1 MYSTYIHT
9 SNTHIHHIHT
19 YTIHIHIQ
27 TPHID
32 TCSPHTH
39 MYSTYTHT
47 SYTHTLSNIHTYT
60 LYTHICHIHTHPDL
74 TYMQAYIACTM
85 YSTYPHS
92 SHIHTHKH
100 AYTALA
106 LETANQGKASPAP
119 SCSVS
124 LLPSTAHHC
133 RGSTVCPPPL
143 PTALPP
149 HSLPA
154 VPPSL
159 SPAEQLFYLRKLSL
173 THPTLSC
180 QVPVTTWLFCTST
193 EGIIC
198 TCTLYG

>member
-1 MYSTYIHT
+1 MKKEVKLLLICKLKQLDTIFQNIYAHV
-9 SNTHIHHIHT
+9 HHIHT
-19 YTIHIHIQ
+19 CIAHIPTLRI
-27 TPHID
+27 
-32 TCSPHTH
+32 
-39 MYSTYTHT
+39 YTHT
-47 SYTHTLSNIHTYT
+47 NIHTYT
-60 LYTHICHIHTHPDL
+60 PHTHIYHIHTHPDP
-74 TYMQAYIACTM
+74 TYTQTYIACTM
-85 YSTYPHS
+85 YSTHPTV
-92 SHIHTHKH
+92 HIHTHIHAHKH
-100 AYTALA
+100 ACTALA
-106 LETANQGKASPAP
+106 LETANQDKASPAP

-133 RGSTVCPPPL
+133 RGNTVCPPPL